1 LDQAKTRNYMNM
13 ALSST
18 ASDLNQN
25 LYVEPTKMLDSTA
38 LNKLAEYEIN
48 TFIGTNQAGT

>member
-13 ALSST
+13 ELSST